1 MNRIRVRILGE
12 FPIDGGRYIVFLFR
26 ADRFE
31 GELKS
36 SEEGKCTVEEEE
48 EEEKYWRF

>member
-36 SEEGKCTVEEEE
+36 SEEGKCTGSGG
-48 EEEKYWRF
+48 RISRMFL